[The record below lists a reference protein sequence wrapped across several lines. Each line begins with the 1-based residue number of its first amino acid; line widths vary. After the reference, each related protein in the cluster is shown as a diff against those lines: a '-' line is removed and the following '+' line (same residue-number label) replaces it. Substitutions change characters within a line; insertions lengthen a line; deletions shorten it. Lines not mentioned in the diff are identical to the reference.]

1 MHGYPDSKFWS
12 TWADGAVN
20 AIPPCTTEL
29 IFLTMGY
36 QVDKTVQEIQ
46 AACQDARTDAI
57 IVTVPYED
65 PEDVTKMINAIN
77 SCAKSS
83 LTFYLTNTDEA
94 WKYGSDNYAP
104 SEYEPIPKVAN
115 DWSGYAGSFNYEMGE
130 VCGRFILS
138 NDLDSALEGKS
149 STSTANAMSF
159 RTTSPLRLTQIPIYQ
174 IYLLA
179 REVNNTGIVMRSK
192 GIVDAM
198 GTNRICGPSDEPV
211 TTTGGT
217 ADEESLCT
225 FPFEY
230 KGITYSECTKVDN
243 GNIAW
248 CSLDTEY
255 DFRWGNCVCDGS
267 TVGVVSSQNELDT
280 SNFIIALGVD
290 AAQALIDQGI
300 SPSFQCGDDQDRTT
314 LPFYGQTPYTQGA
327 AAAMQQYATIIKE
340 EYIPS
345 GLATSASGNGVCAAE
360 AETEPCDFLTHP
372 YTPASCP
379 LRLTTITHAYEDSPF
394 WSRWREAST
403 TAAQDF
409 THTYVAT
416 AYDVSRHVAAIKEAC
431 EKQDPSEDAIVVT
444 VPYPK
449 GEGYEEVDQAINDCL
464 NLRPTL
470 PIVTTNTDSY
480 HNPRVLSYV
489 GSENYAIGEVCGR
502 AVFTDDPAVM
512 QGSRPLVLS
521 SSVMTR
527 RAVVYQRQEEL
538 LNEGINNRY
547 RAINKTVF
555 DAKAVYG
562 VLRFTTPSDVASY
575 ISGLQVGDRD
585 AVIMVLGYDAVVD
598 MRASGVRVDF
608 ACGDDMDDTIP
619 HYGQHVWSQ
628 GVGSS
633 GQAITAA
640 RAEWPVLIGNAQQY
654 QDPKSLKPIAF
665 RPFTPPLPPPPSP
678 PPFPPPALPPPSP
691 PSPSPPPPMIEGYV
705 FENKDS
711 DQLFTEGLDEYL
723 EGVTV
728 FITNGQVTYTVVTDA
743 NGFYSQ
749 ELPSAGEWTVVIDK
763 RSFALLNMRQTLGAE
778 STIVDVPPGGV
789 GRDLD
794 GFTQPSSLSGTIF
807 MDAGVIGYY
816 DPDID
821 DEGLEGVTVIITK
834 GDVTYT
840 VTTNAD
846 GNYAQELLPGEW
858 TVTID
863 TSTLP
868 PGLVQTMGETPTV
881 VSVPYGGVGTDL
893 DGFTLFDPPSPPP
906 FPPPAAPP
914 PTAPCGEHVSQI
926 EELRVEL
933 TRIVQERDLA
943 MAAATTCQREVG
955 VLRIQLQ
962 QLQLENFYRVF
973 PTLAPPPPA

>member
-1 MHGYPDSKFWS
+1 MHGYPDSKFWN

-115 DWSGYAGSFNYEMGE
+115 DWSGYAGSFNYHMGE

-149 STSTANAMSF
+149 STSTANAMPF
-159 RTTSPLRLTQIPIYQ
+159 WTTSLRLTRLYQ
-174 IYLLA
+174 IYVLE
-179 REVNNTGIVMRSK
+179 REVNNIGIVMRSK

-217 ADEESLCT
+217 ADQESLCT

-267 TVGVVSSQNELDT
+267 TVGVVSSRNQLDT

-345 GLATSASGNGVCAAE
+345 GLATSASGNGLCAAE
-360 AETEPCDFLTHP
+360 AGTEPCDFLTHP

-379 LRLTTITHAYEDSPF
+379 LRLTTITHAHEDSLF

-489 GSENYAIGEVCGR
+489 GSENYAIGEVCAR

-512 QGSRPLVLS
+512 KGSRPLALS

-555 DAKAVYG
+555 DAKAAYG

-585 AVIMVLGYDAVVD
+585 VVIMVLGYDAVVD

-654 QDPKSLKPIAF
+654 QDPKSLKPLAF

-691 PSPSPPPPMIEGYV
+691 PSPSPPPPRIEGYV

-728 FITNGQVTYTVVTDA
+728 VITNGDVTYTVVTDA

-749 ELPSAGEWTVVIDK
+749 ELPSAGEWTVTIDT
-763 RSFALLNMRQTLGAE
+763 RSFALLNKPSLRQTVGAE

-807 MDAGVIGYY
+807 MDAGVIGDY

-821 DEGLEGVTVIITK
+821 DGLEGVTVFITNDD
-834 GDVTYT
+834 GDRYEVF
-840 VTTNAD
+840 TNAD
-846 GNYAQELLPGEW
+846 GNYAQELLYGEW

-868 PGLVQTMGETPTV
+868 PGLVQTIGETPTV